1 VEGASCSLMGI
12 WSPAVGGHG
21 GYPGG
26 KQFLSAEQ
34 LREKLSYLRHEK
46 ALIVKLV
53 PGEAVVPPSEKA
65 LIVKLVATSK
75 RHLISPHGTWM
86 MTDFYAHFSLMQ
98 VDIVDFNGSF
108 LARVRD
114 FAGAFLS

>member
-1 VEGASCSLMGI
+1 MVTRCGGSRWLPWEQ
-12 WSPAVGGHG
+12 AV
-21 GYPGG
+21 PVRRT
-26 KQFLSAEQ
+26 A
-34 LREKLSYLRHEK
+34 
-46 ALIVKLV
+46 